1 MFNLFGNKQNNTPEA
16 QEELRSTVETF
27 LKKLHPKISN
37 NWDVDSFMKVVKDP
51 DFSSTILLFTILY
64 FTILSNTQHIIDR
77 LDEIDSSKTD
87 TKRAQ

>member
-37 NWDVDSFMKVVKDP
+37 NWNVDSFMKAVKDP
-51 DFSSTILLFTILY
+51 DFSSTILLFTIL
-64 FTILSNTQHIIDR
+64 SDTQHIIDR